1 MGPGNEGAKPGVVAV
16 LELETNK
23 GFRLL
28 ERAPGVSVD
37 EIRKATAAPLL
48 IEGSVPEMTFQDHR

>member
-1 MGPGNEGAKPGVVAV
+1 MTELAA
-16 LELETNK
+16 LEITDQ

-37 EIRKATAAPLL
+37 EIVKRTAGRLVVDGD
-48 IEGSVPEMTFQDHR
+48 IPEMQL